1 MKVGIVEEDSFEI
14 LSDDGQMIGG
24 AMVFRH
30 KDVVVN
36 AVGFYR
42 DFDPLPAVTPEMQT
56 FAEVEARKLG
66 MLDKE

>member
-1 MKVGIVEEDSFEI
+1 MKIGIVEDDSFEV

-24 AMVFRH
+24 AMVFRR

-42 DFDPLPAVTPEMQT
+42 DFDPLPTVTTEMQA

-66 MLDKE
+66 MLDED